1 MGNNQAEGVAVN
13 TKSQAQPTMNNRSE
27 RMKPKFEKL
36 RQLKDKGVILHTIW
50 DFEEKKL
57 CVACGKQKRVLYP
70 NSSGFLIC
78 CDCWRKC

>member
-1 MGNNQAEGVAVN
+1 
-13 TKSQAQPTMNNRSE
+13 MNNRSE

-57 CVACGKQKRVLYP
+57 CVACGKQKTSAISKFIWLL
-70 NSSGFLIC
+70 NML
-78 CDCWRKC
+78 